1 MTPVRRGAVLLL
13 LAGLALLFGASP
25 AWAHSRLEGSSPA
38 QGASLS
44 TPPATVSLTFNEP
57 VQIEFSTLT
66 VIGPDGADYHT
77 GDLSEVDNTVT
88 AGVLP
93 LGPAGTYQIGYR
105 VVSADG
111 HPVAGAIPFTL
122 TAPGP
127 GSSAAKPAGG
137 SALGSA
143 SPVAVPSSGD
153 TGAPVWPW
161 VVGGVVL
168 VGGGAALA
176 LRVGRS

>member
-1 MTPVRRGAVLLL
+1 MTAVRRGVALLL
-13 LAGLALLFGASP
+13 LAGLAMLLGVSP
-25 AWAHSRLEGSSPA
+25 AWAHSRLEGSDPA
-38 QGASLS
+38 QGTSLNA
-44 TPPATVSLTFNEP
+44 PPATVSLTFNEP

-66 VIGPDGADYHT
+66 VVGPDGADYHT
-77 GDLSEVDNTVT
+77 GDLTEVDNTVKVD
-88 AGVLP
+88 VLP

-111 HPVAGAIPFTL
+111 HPVAGAVPFTL

-137 SALGSA
+137 SASDPG

-153 TGAPVWPW
+153 TGTPIWPW
-161 VVGGVVL
+161 IVGGVVL

>member
-1 MTPVRRGAVLLL
+1 MTAVRRGVALLL
-13 LAGLALLFGASP
+13 LAGLAMLLGVSP
-25 AWAHSRLEGSSPA
+25 AWAHSRLEGSEPA
-38 QGASLS
+38 QGTSLNA
-44 TPPATVSLTFNEP
+44 PPATVSLTFNEP

-66 VIGPDGADYHT
+66 VVGPDGADYHT
-77 GDLSEVDNTVT
+77 GDLTEVDNTVKVD
-88 AGVLP
+88 VLP

-111 HPVAGAIPFTL
+111 HPVAGAVPFTL

-127 GSSAAKPAGG
+127 GAGG
-137 SALGSA
+137 SASDPG

-153 TGAPVWPW
+153 TGTPIWPW
-161 VVGGVVL
+161 IVGGVVL